1 MINCPSNCFHRNS
14 SFLPPKEVFDGL
26 LVTLLKSHID
36 DGVKDDAAPI
46 DNVEEDAQTWLFEA
60 FVKLE
65 FKKYMKLINVKVAI
79 QTKLAMT
86 VGI

>member
-1 MINCPSNCFHRNS
+1 M
-14 SFLPPKEVFDGL
+14 FDGL

-65 FKKYMKLINVKVAI
+65 FKKYMKLSQCKSSYSNQAGNDCRDIGQDVDDKN
-79 QTKLAMT
+79 
-86 VGI
+86 